1 MHCGTGRSAV
11 DFLPANTIF
20 LQPIQFM
27 AEKNVNEISREA
39 RLLFV
44 KGTEAAQR
52 ENVDYAINLFHQVLE
67 KEPAFYDGR
76 KALRAA
82 QIRKTGGG
90 GGGFFKK
97 MLSGAGSSPLVAK
110 GQMTLRSN
118 PAGALAIAEQI
129 LDSDPASS
137 AAHRLIVEA
146 ATALELPRTAVLSY
160 EVLIKNSPKDKN
172 LAIAYSRAVSE
183 IGEGSRS
190 EKVLLDLLRDHPN
203 DAELNQ
209 ALKNSSARKTL
220 DEGGYGALEDG
231 SGSYRDIL
239 KNKTEAA
246 SLEQEKR
253 VVKTEDTTER
263 LIDEYETRLQTEP
276 ANLKLVRS
284 LAELYT
290 QKKQF
295 ARALEYYA
303 RIKTSDM
310 GNDPSLDRAIAETVV
325 RRFDHQIAELNPFGG
340 EHAEQVA
347 KLQAEKLEF
356 QTTECQKRVEKY
368 PTDMAIRFDMGVLY
382 FQAGKIGEAI
392 QEFQKAQNNPHKR
405 LVAMGYLAQCY
416 AKRKMFDL
424 AARTL
429 QNAIKEKPVF
439 DDEKKELVY
448 NLGCVLESMGK
459 KEEAIEQLKLIY
471 EMDIGYKDVAAKVDA
486 YYAAQ

>member
-1 MHCGTGRSAV
+1 
-11 DFLPANTIF
+11 
-20 LQPIQFM
+20 M
-27 AEKNVNEISREA
+27 AEKLINEISREA

-44 KGTEAAQR
+44 KGSEAAQR
-52 ENVDYAINLFHQVLE
+52 ENLDYALSLFNQVLE
-67 KEPAFYDGR
+67 KEPAFYECR

-82 QIRKTGGG
+82 QLRKAGGG

-97 MLSGAGSSPLVAK
+97 MMSGAGSSPQVAK
-110 GQMTLRSN
+110 AKMAMNKN
-118 PAGALAIAEQI
+118 PAEAMAIAEQI
-129 LDSDPASS
+129 LNGDPASS

-160 EVLIKNSPKDKN
+160 ETLIKNSPRDKN
-172 LAIAYSRAVSE
+172 LAIEYSRAVSE

-190 EKVLLDLLRDHPN
+190 EKVLLDLLRDNPH

-209 ALKNSSARKTL
+209 ALKNSSARKTM

-231 SGSYRDIL
+231 AGSYRDIL
-239 KNKTEAA
+239 KDKKEAA
-246 SLEQEKR
+246 SLEQETR

-263 LIDEYETRLQTEP
+263 LIGEYETRLQTEP

-295 ARALEYYA
+295 ERALEFYA
-303 RIKTSDM
+303 RIKDSDM
-310 GNDPSLDRAIAETVV
+310 GNDPSLDRAIAETIT
-325 RRFDHQIAELNPFGG
+325 RRFDHQIAELNPFAP
-340 EHAEQVA
+340 EHAGQVA
-347 KLQAEKLEF
+347 AIQAEKLQF
-356 QTTECQKRVEKY
+356 QTAECQKRLEKY
-368 PTDMAIRFDMGVLY
+368 PTDTAIRFDMGVLY
-382 FQAGKIGEAI
+382 FQGGKIGEAI

-405 LVAMGYLAQCY
+405 LIAMGYLAQCY

-429 QNAIKEKPVF
+429 QNAIKEKPAF

-459 KEEAIEQLKLIY
+459 KEEAIEQFKLIY